1 MQQARV
7 GLYKVKPGT
16 ADEVIR
22 RAEADLAV
30 TYRYQPGFVAY
41 GLIKNGDD
49 ALISLSIWD
58 TAEQAKA
65 AIQTAAE
72 EQRHF
77 GEMIESVDN
86 YVGDLAFFWALVA
99 IGR

>member
-16 ADEVIR
+16 ADQLIR

-30 TYRYQPGFVAY
+30 TYRYQAGFVAY
-41 GLIKNGDD
+41 GLIKSGDD

-58 TAEQAKA
+58 TADQAA
-65 AIQTAAE
+65 AAAQTAAG

-77 GEMIESVDN
+77 GEKIEPVDN

>member
-7 GLYKVKPGT
+7 GLYRVKPGM
-16 ADEVIR
+16 ADKVIR

-41 GLIKNGDD
+41 GLIKSGD

-58 TAEQAKA
+58 TAEQAEA
-65 AIQTAAE
+65 AAQTAAE